1 MGQLRKRGNVWWVR
15 YYRAGRRHE
24 ESSHSTRKGDAE
36 RLLRIREG
44 DVAKGLPVSSKFG
57 RLRFDEAVADVVTDY
72 RVNGKRSLRD
82 VETRIRLHLEP
93 AFGCRRMASITT
105 ADVRTYV
112 ASRQAPV
119 ELEDGSPK
127 PGAANATINRELAIL
142 KRAFRLSV
150 QAGKLLH
157 VPHVPHI
164 PMLAENNIRKG
175 FFERN
180 EFDDVQA
187 ALPEELQGIAMFAY
201 LTGWRIPSEILSLMW
216 VQVDRRART
225 VRLEPGSTKN
235 SEGRTLPYD
244 LLPELVDVIEHRWQ
258 EHERL
263 AADGMI
269 CPYVFH
275 RNGNLIKGFRRAWKA
290 ACKTAGC
297 PGKLP
302 HDFRRTAVRNLVRA
316 GVPEKTAMAITGHK
330 TRSVFDRYD
339 IVDEADLRNA
349 LGKLAGTEKGQSV
362 RSGRVTELPQSS
374 QVTENKS

>member
-15 YYRAGRRHE
+15 YYRNGRRHE
-24 ESSHSTRKGDAE
+24 ESSRSTRKGDAE

-44 DVAKGLPVSSKFG
+44 DVAKGIPVTAKLG

-72 RVNGKRSLRD
+72 RVNGKKSLRD
-82 VETRIRLHLEP
+82 VQTRIRLHLEP
-93 AFGCRRMASITT
+93 FFGGRRMASITT

-112 ASRQAPV
+112 ASRQAPI
-119 ELEDGSPK
+119 ELEDGSAK
-127 PGAANATINRELAIL
+127 PGAAHATINRELAVL

-157 VPHVPHI
+157 VPHVP
-164 PMLAENNIRKG
+164 MLAENNIRTG
-175 FFERN
+175 FFEID
-180 EFDDVQA
+180 EFNDVQA
-187 ALPEELQGIAMFAY
+187 ALPEELQGITLIAF
-201 LTGWRIPSEILSLMW
+201 LVGWRISSEIQTLTW
-216 VQVDRRART
+216 GQVNREART

-235 SEGRTLPYD
+235 DEGRTLPYD
-244 LLPELVDVIEHRWQ
+244 LLPELVDVIERQWR

-263 AADGMI
+263 AAEGTI

-275 RNGNLIKGFRRAWKA
+275 RSGRPIKGFVKAWKS
-290 ACKTAGC
+290 ACQTAGC

-302 HDFRRTAVRNLVRA
+302 HDLRRTAVRNLVRA

-349 LGKLAGTEKGQSV
+349 LGTLAGTKKGQSV
-362 RSGRVTELPQSS
+362 RSGRVVDLQRSS
-374 QVTENKS
+374 